1 MLLGF
6 SGAAAAIRLEPV
18 LVGLSNPLYL
28 THARDGTNRLFVV
41 EQAGRILVLRPGA
54 PTATVFLDITPRVL
68 SGGERGLL
76 GLTFHPDHA
85 SNRRFF
91 VNYTREPDGA
101 TVIAEYQASA
111 ANPDVAETA
120 ETALLVIPQPFS
132 NHNGGMIEFGPD
144 GFLYIGMGDGGSGN
158 DPDNRAQDI
167 DDLLGKILRID
178 IDTPS
183 PPAPYSSPPTNPFF
197 GATPGRDEIFAV
209 GLRNPFR
216 FSFDRQTGDLIAGDV
231 GQNEREEVDL
241 VTLGANL
248 GWRVFE
254 GTRCTGND
262 PALCSVLGFTDP
274 IAEYDHG
281 GGRCSI
287 TGGYVYRG
295 ARGAL
300 PAGAYVYG
308 DFCTGEIFQLQPV
321 ASAAPQNLLLDTTL
335 SIASFGEDEAGEIY
349 VVGLG
354 GTVHRI
360 AAVPPAPSLSSGGGS
375 SCFIATA
382 AFGSPL
388 ALEVQALRQFR
399 DRYLATNAPGRAL
412 VAVYY
417 WLSPPLADLIRE
429 HEALRAATRLGLR
442 AGLRGARLIETSP
455 AWTAVLVPLIA
466 VSAGLVGYRATRRCR
481 STNGNRRLPGAR
493 PGSPLDPP
501 GQPWSHC

>member
-1 MLLGF
+1 VTLLAV
-6 SGAAAAIRLEPV
+6 SGAADAAAAVRLEPV
-18 LVGLSNPLYL
+18 LVGFSNPLYL
-28 THARDGTNRLFVV
+28 THARDGSNRLFVV

-54 PTATVFLDITPRVL
+54 ATATVFLDITARVL

-76 GLTFHPDHA
+76 GLAFHPDYA

-91 VNYTREPDGA
+91 VNYTREPDGT

-111 ANPDVAETA
+111 VNPDVADTPEA
-120 ETALLVIPQPFS
+120 PVLLIPQPFA

-144 GFLYIGMGDGGSGN
+144 GFLYIGTGDGGSGN
-158 DPDNRAQDI
+158 DPGNRAQDI

-178 IDTPS
+178 VDTPS
-183 PPAPYSSPPTNPFF
+183 PPAPYSSPPTNPFA

-216 FSFDRQTGDLIAGDV
+216 FSFDRQTGDLIVGDV
-231 GQNEREEVDL
+231 GENQREEVDL
-241 VTLGANL
+241 VTLGGNF

-262 PALCSVLGFTDP
+262 PALCGSSAFIDP

-295 ARGAL
+295 TRGAL
-300 PAGAYVYG
+300 PVGAYVYG

-321 ASAAPQNLLLDTTL
+321 ASGGPQTLLLDTTL
-335 SIASFGEDEAGEIY
+335 NIASFGEDEAGELY

-360 AAVPPAPSLSSGGGS
+360 AAVPPPPSMRSGGGS

-388 ALEVQALRQFR
+388 AREVEALRQFR
-399 DRYLATNAPGRAL
+399 DRYLATNAPGRAF
-412 VAVYY
+412 VAAYY
-417 WLSPPLADLIRE
+417 WLSPPVADLIRE
-429 HEALRAATRLGLR
+429 HEALRSATRLGLR

-455 AWTAVLVPLIA
+455 GWMLI
-466 VSAGLVGYRATRRCR
+466 LLPVGVASGTLLAHRAIRRRR
-481 STNGNRRLPGAR
+481 STP
-493 PGSPLDPP
+493 
-501 GQPWSHC
+501 Q